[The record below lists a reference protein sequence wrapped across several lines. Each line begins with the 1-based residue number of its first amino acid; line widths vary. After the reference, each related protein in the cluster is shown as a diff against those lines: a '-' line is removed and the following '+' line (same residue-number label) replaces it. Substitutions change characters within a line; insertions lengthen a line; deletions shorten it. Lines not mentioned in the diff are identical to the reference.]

1 MYLLRWSSTKEGNET
16 DSLVEFSK
24 SNPYTKLTISD
35 DQSAGSKIEER
46 NLLALRGR
54 GNKTLSGYTSPPS
67 SIDESPGHS
76 PPPGSQS
83 QLMPPEQK
91 DKNARVEQDIDTI
104 STGSAAMDVKVMAS
118 APSGVAPTIDRANE
132 VDNHTIKSKL
142 NDVLEGADPSKLDL
156 QKLQEYIELLQA
168 QAKHFESTQ
177 SRQAPSRYQI
187 IYRIKTR
194 ELCQEHKG
202 EQKWENRYSSF
213 FDRPESIRGQGSATR
228 IQCNLPL
235 TNFDLYLEKN
245 KEITFIVYRNFDP
258 ESERIVAKPGTD
270 DVPSD
275 KATLSPQPTSE
286 TIRPVNKDLIEAI
299 MALLKSQQEYAA
311 LLDEFSTSLELPA
324 PYLFIYHSRRSL
336 EKFQDSLPLHATA
349 QVSVLM
355 NYISDQY
362 ADEYAA
368 ADSLLSRKKISPEHL
383 HYLFKPGDLLV
394 SRVDGQYLGFVA
406 TSWPKI
412 SSKKNVK
419 PMRAFG
425 SQISTSSF
433 LYDSQGAKARK
444 ATDKGTVYVCKVGV
458 WHWDFDG
465 NFQRQYESFDLEIPA
480 AEDEGN
486 DTDINGKKRVEAQGE
501 RPKKSIGE
509 KNISDLNV
517 FPMQF
522 ASAEIVDKCRRRGK
536 TFWKCRTRGYVSY
549 QDTERDSIHNLVSP
563 FCHLD
568 PRRAPT

>member
-1 MYLLRWSSTKEGNET
+1 MNDW
-16 DSLVEFSK
+16 
-24 SNPYTKLTISD
+24 
-35 DQSAGSKIEER
+35 
-46 NLLALRGR
+46 
-54 GNKTLSGYTSPPS
+54 LS
-67 SIDESPGHS
+67 
-76 PPPGSQS
+76 
-83 QLMPPEQK
+83 MPTVP
-91 DKNARVEQDIDTI
+91 
-104 STGSAAMDVKVMAS
+104 AAMTTEAVAS
-118 APSGVAPTIDRANE
+118 APSEIVPTTDRANG
-132 VDNHTIKSKL
+132 VDSHTIKTNL
-142 NDVLEGADPSKLDL
+142 NNVLEGGDPSNLNL

-168 QAKHFESTQ
+168 RAKHFESTQ
-177 SRQAPSRYQI
+177 SRQAPFRYQI

-194 ELCQEHKG
+194 EL
-202 EQKWENRYSSF
+202 YSSF
-213 FDRPESIRGQGSATR
+213 FDHPELVKGQGSATR
-228 IQCNLPL
+228 IQCSLPL

-270 DVPSD
+270 DVSSD
-275 KATLSPQPTSE
+275 KATSPPQPTSE

-311 LLDEFSTSLELPA
+311 LLDDFTKSLELPA

-336 EKFQDSLPLHATA
+336 EKFQDSLPLHATV
-349 QVSVLM
+349 QLSVLL
-355 NYISDQY
+355 NYVSEQY

-368 ADSLLSRKKISPEHL
+368 ADSLLSRNKISPEHL
-383 HYLFKPGDLLV
+383 HYLFKPEDLLV
-394 SRVDGQYLGFVA
+394 SRVDGQYVGFVA

-412 SSKKNVK
+412 SREKQVSCL
-419 PMRAFG
+419 RASR
-425 SQISTSSF
+425 SQIVTSSF
-433 LYDSQGAKARK
+433 LYGSQDSNARM
-444 ATDKGTVYVCKVGV
+444 AYDKVTVHVCNVSA
-458 WHWDFDG
+458 WHWAFDA
-465 NFQRQYESFDLEIPA
+465 NFQRQHRSLELEIPA
-480 AEDEGN
+480 AEDEEN